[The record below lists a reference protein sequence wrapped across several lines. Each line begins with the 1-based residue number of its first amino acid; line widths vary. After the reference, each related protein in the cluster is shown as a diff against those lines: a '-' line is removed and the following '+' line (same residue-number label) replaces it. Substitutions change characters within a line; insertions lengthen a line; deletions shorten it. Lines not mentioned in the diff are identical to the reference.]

1 MTFGERLNSILQ
13 DEAFVV
19 KSFHDNFVDLSHEQ
33 LMLLR
38 LNLGHVL
45 TNVSSWR
52 QSIEKIVVKGFF
64 HSLLDTFRTLFDPT
78 FILKL

>member
-1 MTFGERLNSILQ
+1 MTIGERLNSILQ

-19 KSFHDNFVDLSHEQ
+19 KSTHDNFVDLSHEL

-45 TNVSSWR
+45 TNVS
-52 QSIEKIVVKGFF
+52 F
-64 HSLLDTFRTLFDPT
+64 
-78 FILKL
+78 